1 MPSEK
6 RLIAFQNK
14 AKSFLGFETG
24 SLRQNTVALPLAPL
38 PMPLHRLQVRF
49 EPMTWRR
56 SFFAAELS
64 GFYFSKA
71 EQVEQKIKLQ
81 N

>member
-6 RLIAFQNK
+6 RLIVFQLK
-14 AKSFLGFETG
+14 AKPFLGFETG
-24 SLRQNTVALPLAPL
+24 SLRQNTVALPLAPP

-49 EPMTWRR
+49 EPMTCRR
-56 SFFAAELS
+56 SVFAFELS
-64 GFYFSKA
+64 GFYFSNAK
-71 EQVEQKIKLQ
+71 QVEQKIKLQ